1 MSTQTSQVGTF
12 LGSWTSMALALE
24 GFVCGNVALGS
35 ESGYY
40 EGERM
45 GGHWKERSR
54 TDHALQI

>member
-1 MSTQTSQVGTF
+1 ME
-12 LGSWTSMALALE
+12 LALE